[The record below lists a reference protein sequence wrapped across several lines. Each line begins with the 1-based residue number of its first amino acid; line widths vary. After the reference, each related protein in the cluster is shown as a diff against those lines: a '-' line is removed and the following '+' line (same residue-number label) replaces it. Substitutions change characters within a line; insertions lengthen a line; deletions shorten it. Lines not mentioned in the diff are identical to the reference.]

1 MAHPTM
7 SLRRALTTLA
17 GALAIGLAGCSG
29 SEGGTLAT
37 YDSGGA
43 GMDALLSG
51 TLSITDDCVTVEG
64 GDQVTVPAFDGG
76 VELADGV
83 LRFRG
88 VDYADG
94 AKIEL
99 GGGEASALGGVSMPP
114 GCPTDH
120 VFLVAPR

>member
-7 SLRRALTTLA
+7 SVRRALPALA
-17 GALAIGLAGCSG
+17 GVVAVGLGGCSG
-29 SEGGTLAT
+29 AGGGPVAT

-43 GMDALLSG
+43 GMDAMLSG
-51 TLSITDDCVTVEG
+51 TLSITEDCVTVDG

-88 VDYADG
+88 VDYTDG

-99 GGGEASALGGVSMPP
+99 GGGETTALGGVRLPS

-120 VFLVAPR
+120 VFLVAPG

>member
-1 MAHPTM
+1 MAHPTT
-7 SLRRALTTLA
+7 SFRHALPALA
-17 GALAIGLAGCSG
+17 GAVAVGLGGCAGAG
-29 SEGGTLAT
+29 DGTLAT

-51 TLSITDDCVTVEG
+51 TLSITEDCVTVEG

-83 LRFRG
+83 LRVRG
-88 VDYADG
+88 VDYTDG

-99 GGGEASALGGVSMPP
+99 GGGEATDVSGVRMPS
-114 GCPTDH
+114 GCPTDL
-120 VFLVAPR
+120 VFLVAP

>member
-7 SLRRALTTLA
+7 SFRRALTTLA
-17 GALAIGLAGCSG
+17 GVVAVGLAGCSG
-29 SEGGTLAT
+29 SGGGALAT
-37 YDSGGA
+37 YDSRGG

-51 TLSITDDCVTVEG
+51 TLSITDDCVTVQG

-88 VDYADG
+88 VDYVDG

-99 GGGEASALGGVSMPP
+99 GGGEATELGGVAMPA

-120 VFLVAPR
+120 VFLVAPP